1 MLAVSK
7 LPKIGNIFLIFGVI
21 LILSSDSA
29 EITLEDGRMRKDIV
43 GMVQSTMDY
52 MEENLKS
59 ELDVRE
65 LSNMAGYSYFH
76 FCQLFAQV
84 TGLSVKQYL
93 VCRRLKHALYEI
105 STGTPKQEAASAYG
119 FDTYAGFYKAF
130 CREYG
135 MSPSEYMKTYPSSY
149 PYKIDLMQEEKVMIS
164 KKIMEKLLR
173 HWGLETSTVSQLYYE
188 GSNQV
193 SENEF
198 QIGKDFVLKVSGF
211 PGGLMHHM
219 KIAEALDKVG
229 LQAALPLATVDGE
242 FLVQEAEIYAI
253 LCRRVQGTKMSGREM
268 FAACDEKAAYRF
280 GMLIGKLHQAL
291 SKLDA
296 GLCQENRLYD
306 TVKDWALPAVQKKL
320 NLPQAM
326 ITEYKTRFGEKY
338 DKLPKQLIHRNMN
351 LSYIYLDGEE
361 MAGITDF
368 ELSEYS
374 LRLFDVCYAATG
386 ILSENFA
393 DTEEV
398 MAKWLLLYQNIVRGY
413 DAVIG
418 LTREEK
424 QALPYVVLSI
434 QMICVAYF
442 SEKEQFAELAKVNEQ
457 MLVRLIECKDKLL
470 FG

>member
-1 MLAVSK
+1 
-7 LPKIGNIFLIFGVI
+7 
-21 LILSSDSA
+21 
-29 EITLEDGRMRKDIV
+29 MRKDIV
-43 GMVQSTMDY
+43 VLVQSTMDY
-52 MEENLKS
+52 MEDNLKS
-59 ELDVRE
+59 ELDMQE
-65 LSNMAGYSYFH
+65 LSNRAGYSYFH
-76 FCQLFAQV
+76 YCQLFAQI

-93 VCRRLKHALYEI
+93 VCRRLKHAIYEI
-105 STGTPKQEAASAYG
+105 STGVQKQEAASAYG

-135 MSPSEYMKTYPSSY
+135 MSPSEYLKSYAPSY
-149 PYKIDLMQEEKVMIS
+149 PYKIDLLQEGKLMIS
-164 KKIMEKLLR
+164 KKIINKLLT
-173 HWGLETSTVSQLYYE
+173 HWDMEHCSVSNVYYE

-198 QIGKDFVLKVSGF
+198 LVGEDCILKVSGL
-211 PGGLMHHM
+211 PGGLNRHM
-219 KIAEALDKVG
+219 EIAEALDKVG
-229 LQAALPLATVDGE
+229 FRAALPLATMDGE
-242 FLVQEAEIYAI
+242 FLVQEAGIYAI
-253 LCRRVQGTKMSGREM
+253 LCRRVYGTKMNSREV
-268 FAACDEKAAYRF
+268 FEACDGNAAYRF

-291 SKLDA
+291 AKLDA

-320 NLPQAM
+320 NLPQEM
-326 ITEYKTRFGEKY
+326 ITEYKIRFGEPY

-393 DTEEV
+393 DTEGV
-398 MAKWLLLYQNIVRGY
+398 MVKWLLLYQNIVRGY
-413 DAVIG
+413 DTVIG
-418 LTREEK
+418 LTEEEK

-434 QMICVAYF
+434 QFICVAYF

-457 MLVRLIECKDKLL
+457 MLIRLIECKDKLR
-470 FG
+470 FV